1 MIESPVVSIR
11 IPALMRVYAKG
22 AEEVTVSG
30 DTVAEALEAL
40 GHEDPAL
47 LERLM
52 EPEGGLRP
60 YIHIYLRGIN
70 ILTLGGLDTALS
82 SEDVLTVISMNIEE
96 MAELAA
102 SANSARDVGKAAG
115 RAL

>member
-1 MIESPVVSIR
+1 MIESPVVSIH
-11 IPALMRVYAKG
+11 IPALLRGYAKG
-22 AEEVTVSG
+22 AEEVTASG

-40 GHEDPAL
+40 GHEYPAL

-60 YIHIYLRGIN
+60 YINIYLHGVN
-70 ILTLGGLDTALS
+70 VLTLDGLDTALV

-96 MAELAA
+96 MAA
-102 SANSARDVGKAAG
+102 SNKLSKDAGKAA
-115 RAL
+115 RPAI